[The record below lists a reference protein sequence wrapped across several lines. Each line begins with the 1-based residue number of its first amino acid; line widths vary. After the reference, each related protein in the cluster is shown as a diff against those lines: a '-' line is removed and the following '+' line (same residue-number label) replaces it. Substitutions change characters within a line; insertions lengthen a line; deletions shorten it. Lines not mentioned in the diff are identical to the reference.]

1 MHNDSLFRAVFGRLE
16 NLRGWLRDLLRDQ
29 PIAAQI
35 DWDSLVPLQ
44 QITANE
50 HLRQKLRDLAFV
62 ANQVG
67 TSNLVLV
74 IIEMVTGNR
83 RWAGRRT
90 VTYSI
95 DSMYEWNASHPAG
108 PHMTALPI
116 VLHLGAQRLTHN
128 LWLDAPKTPFR
139 LGRDNAGISVGIA
152 LDELAAQ
159 SEVDIRARQLPPAVT
174 LALLFAQF
182 VNRKQPDEVEA
193 LLLSWKD
200 LVLALVSP
208 PGAIDDVQLFQSY
221 VLKTTRMSVEQCTR
235 VFEQILNEDGAET
248 MQSTA
253 DKLMAAGREEGR
265 EEGRVEGRV
274 EGLAEGRV
282 EGMATGELSGRRKL
296 LHQQILHRF
305 GKLPRRCETLL
316 QKADIHQLD
325 AMGLRLFDAKT
336 IDEVFAI

>member
-16 NLRGWLRDLLRDQ
+16 HLRRWLQDLLRDQ
-29 PIAAQI
+29 PIAQQI
-35 DWDSLVPLQ
+35 DWASLAPLQ

-50 HLRQKLRDLAFV
+50 HLRQKLRDLAFF
-62 ANQVG
+62 ARQVG
-67 TSNLVLV
+67 ATNLVLIV
-74 IIEMVTGNR
+74 IEMITGNR
-83 RWAGRRT
+83 RQAGKRT

-95 DSMYEWNASHPAG
+95 ESMYEWNASHPAG

-116 VLHLGAQRLTHN
+116 VLHLGSQRLSHN
-128 LWLDAPKTPFR
+128 LWLDAPTTPFR

-152 LDELAAQ
+152 LDELAVQ
-159 SEVDIRARQLPPAVT
+159 SEHEIRGRQLPPAVT
-174 LALLFAQF
+174 LAMLFAQF
-182 VNRKQPDEVEA
+182 VNRRKPDEVEA

-200 LVLALVSP
+200 LFLHLVSP

-274 EGLAEGRV
+274 EG
-282 EGMATGELSGRRKL
+282 MATGELSGRRQL
-296 LHQQILHRF
+296 LHQLLLHRF
-305 GKLPRRCETLL
+305 GKLPRRCETQL
-316 QKADIHQLD
+316 QKATIQQLD
-325 AMGLRLFDAKT
+325 AIGLRLLDAKT
-336 IDEVFAI
+336 IEEVFAL